1 MALESDETR
10 AAFERHA
17 RYVDPAFTRMLDLLG
32 YGRLYVR
39 ASGTK
44 IWDAEGRA
52 YTDFLAGCGSVP
64 LGYNHPELV
73 AAAEASLRASVPS
86 FMQLAPQS
94 AAGMLAEALASRL
107 GSDLSRAHFASSGS
121 EAVDGALK
129 LAFAATR
136 RRAVLHCERSYHGVS
151 LGVLPI
157 MGAKRLRAPFPTLL
171 ASESIPFGDAEAL
184 ERKLRTERFAAFVV
198 EPIQFEGGVYVAPD
212 GWLSVARALC
222 EKHGTVLVFD
232 EAQTG
237 MGRTGA
243 FFAHQA
249 LGVVPDVVVYAKA
262 LSGGLVPIAGYST
275 SPDWQRR
282 AYGKIQD
289 FEYVA
294 NTFGGGALACAVALR
309 TVQLID
315 ETLLAHVRA
324 MGEHL
329 AARLGAAVSRGALR
343 AARGKGLLWGVAC
356 TPPTRSAASVLTL
369 GLPNL
374 FSYRVFAYW
383 IGVCM
388 MERGFLTQIPTH
400 DMSVLRIEPPL
411 IVEKEEID
419 AFVDA
424 LDATLAENEGFLRF
438 ARRVAGRFME
448 RQIERA
454 LARD

>member
-1 MALESDETR
+1 MDETR
-10 AAFERHA
+10 AAFDRHA

-52 YTDFLAGCGSVP
+52 YTDFLAGCGSIP

-86 FMQLAPQS
+86 FMQLAPQP
-94 AAGMLAEALASRL
+94 AAGLLAEALASRL
-107 GSDLSRAHFASSGS
+107 GRELSRAHFASSGS

-136 RRAVLHCERSYHGVS
+136 RRAVLHCDRSYHGVS

-157 MGAKRLRAPFPTLL
+157 MGGKRLRAPFPTLL
-171 ASESIPFGDAEAL
+171 ESESVPFGDEGAL
-184 ERKLRTERFAAFVV
+184 ERRLRTEKFAAFVV
-198 EPIQFEGGVYVAPD
+198 EPIQFEGGVHLAPP
-212 GWLSVARALC
+212 SFFARARELC
-222 EKHGTVLVFD
+222 DKHGTLLVFD

-237 MGRTGA
+237 MGRTGT
-243 FFAHQA
+243 FFAHQG
-249 LGVVPDVVVYAKA
+249 LGVVPDVVCYAKA
-262 LSGGLVPIAGYST
+262 LGGGLVPIAGYST
-275 SPDWQRR
+275 SPELQER
-282 AYGKIQD
+282 AYGRIQD

-315 ETLLAHVRA
+315 DALLAHVRA

-329 AARLGAAVSRGALR
+329 AARLRAIVERKGSALR
-343 AARGKGLLWGVAC
+343 AARGKGLLWGVEC
-356 TPPTRSAASVLTL
+356 SPPTRGASTLLTL

-374 FSYRVFAYW
+374 FAYRVFAYW
-383 IGVCM
+383 IGVRM

-411 IVEKEEID
+411 VVEEREID

-424 LDATLAENEGFLRF
+424 LDETLAENEGLLRF
-438 ARRVAGRFME
+438 ARRVAGRFTE
-448 RQIERA
+448 RQVERV